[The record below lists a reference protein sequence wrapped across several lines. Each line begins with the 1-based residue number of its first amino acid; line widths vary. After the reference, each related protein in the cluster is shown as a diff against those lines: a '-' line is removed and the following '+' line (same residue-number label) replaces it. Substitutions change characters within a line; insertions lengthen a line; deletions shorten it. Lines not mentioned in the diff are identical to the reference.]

1 MQRRSLPN
9 KLGLAF
15 SLLVWVL
22 LYQFSKEI
30 FEWARPLVFQFYA
43 TGPGTL
49 LLRFFKDTLHFTADN
64 PDFFIKIGF
73 SILYIFSYLW
83 FMGLYFGFKSIRP
96 LILTVFA
103 GFLVLSI
110 GLNVLGKVLRIES
123 AVLLSRNTND
133 LMVSPF
139 MLVFLF
145 PVVKLYFADLGKNPD
160 EQK

>member
-1 MQRRSLPN
+1 MQRSRSIPGWI
-9 KLGLAF
+9 GLALSF
-15 SLLVWVL
+15 LIWLG

-30 FEWARPLVFQFYA
+30 FEWARPLVLQFYQ
-43 TGPGTL
+43 TGMGMVL
-49 LLRFFKDTLHFTADN
+49 LKVFKEQLRFTADN

-73 SILYIFSYLW
+73 SLVYILSYLW
-83 FMGLYFGFKSIRP
+83 FMGLYFGFRQIRP
-96 LILTVFA
+96 LLVTVFT

-110 GLNVLGKVLRIES
+110 GLNIAGKLLHIES

-145 PVVKLYFADLGKNPD
+145 PVVKLYFADLGSPEK
-160 EQK
+160 